1 MNGKRL
7 IMTAC
12 ILGAVGVIIGA
23 FGAHTLPDYL
33 TEQGLAEAEV
43 LKHEANLNTGVRYHM
58 YHALALMG
66 IGILQLQ
73 LSARVGTVA
82 TWSFLIGLLLF
93 SGGLYVWS
101 VTSLRTAVMIVPVG
115 GVAYI
120 IGWISLAVSLARSS
134 SDQG

>member
-1 MNGKRL
+1 MY
-7 IMTAC
+7 
-12 ILGAVGVIIGA
+12 
-23 FGAHTLPDYL
+23 HTL
-33 TEQGLAEAEV
+33 
-43 LKHEANLNTGVRYHM
+43 
-58 YHALALMG
+58 ALLG

-101 VTSLRTAVMIVPVG
+101 VTSLRTAVMIVPIG
-115 GVAYI
+115 GLAFI
-120 IGWISLAVSLARSS
+120 IGWISLAISVARSS